1 MGTPSGQTL
10 KKARG
15 WVTRRIV
22 GYIIFA
28 IVSAILTGIAVSQGF
43 LTGGPTFQ
51 TVCGAFILAVSFL
64 VSFALTTRMKER
76 GTARME
82 REEWE
87 RAWKEYYARQAQQVQ
102 LAWQQ
107 YYARQ
112 RQAAQPAQQPPA
124 QRPPAQPDTQA
135 QRAQPRRATPPL

>member
-76 GTARME
+76 GAAQME
-82 REEWE
+82 RKEWE

-102 LAWQQ
+102 RAWQQ

-124 QRPPAQPDTQA
+124 QPDTQQ
-135 QRAQPRRATPPL
+135 QRAHPRQAPPPL

>member
-1 MGTPSGQTL
+1 MGTSSGQAL

-15 WVTRRIV
+15 WVTRRIA

-28 IVSAILTGIAVSQGF
+28 IVSSIFGAIAVSQGF

-51 TVCGAFILAVSFL
+51 TMCGAFILAISFL

-76 GTARME
+76 SVDRME
-82 REEWE
+82 REQWE
-87 RAWKEYYARQAQQVQ
+87 GAWKEYYARQAQQVQ
-102 LAWQQ
+102 RAWQE

-112 RQAAQPAQQPPA
+112 RERAQPAQTV
-124 QRPPAQPDTQA
+124 QRTQ
-135 QRAQPRRATPPL
+135 QPREQAPPKST